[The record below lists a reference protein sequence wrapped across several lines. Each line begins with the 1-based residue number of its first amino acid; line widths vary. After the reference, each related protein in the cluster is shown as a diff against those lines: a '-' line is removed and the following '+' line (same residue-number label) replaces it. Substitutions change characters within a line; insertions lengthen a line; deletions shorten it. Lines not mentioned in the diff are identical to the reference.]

1 MNKSFNQ
8 IKSCFAAALQ
18 ALVVISLMTFAAS
31 AQNAIKTGKNSL
43 SFSTQVMF
51 GAQKNNLSIVVST
64 DFNGDY
70 SMEGIN
76 KATWTDITKMFE
88 LADSK
93 EWKKSGEAD
102 ISALIASGKPF
113 YVGLKY
119 IGNKSSVG
127 PTQKMWGI
135 NEMYFNGKELPSAD
149 WKIVNDPNNF
159 EGSGYFRPKAGG
171 IVFKSN
177 LSIIRSESWG
187 IVKVI

>member
-8 IKSCFAAALQ
+8 VKRCFTLIMQ
-18 ALVVISLMTFAAS
+18 AFVVILFMAFTTS
-31 AQNAIKTGKNSL
+31 AQNAVKPGKNNL

-51 GAQKNNLSIVVST
+51 GAQKNNLTIVLST

-70 SMEGIN
+70 TMEGIN
-76 KATWTDITKMFE
+76 KATWTDITKKFE

>member
-8 IKSCFAAALQ
+8 IKRCFASVLQ
-18 ALVVISLMTFAAS
+18 TLVVISLMTFAAS
-31 AQNAIKTGKNSL
+31 AQNAAKSGKSSL

-102 ISALIASGKPF
+102 IASLIASGKPF

>member
-1 MNKSFNQ
+1 M
-8 IKSCFAAALQ
+8 
-18 ALVVISLMTFAAS
+18 
-31 AQNAIKTGKNSL
+31 
-43 SFSTQVMF
+43 
-51 GAQKNNLSIVVST
+51 
-64 DFNGDY
+64 
-70 SMEGIN
+70 
-76 KATWTDITKMFE
+76 
-88 LADSK
+88 
-93 EWKKSGEAD
+93 
-102 ISALIASGKPF
+102 IASGKPF
-113 YVGLKY
+113 YLGLKY

-135 NEMYFNGKELPSAD
+135 NEMDFNGKELPSAD

>member
-8 IKSCFAAALQ
+8 IKRCFASALQ
-18 ALVVISLMTFAAS
+18 TFVVISLMTFAAS
-31 AQNAIKTGKNSL
+31 AQNAAKPGKNSL

-102 ISALIASGKPF
+102 IASLIASGKPF

-149 WKIVNDPNNF
+149 CFQVKSVNN
-159 EGSGYFRPKAGG
+159 
-171 IVFKSN
+171 
-177 LSIIRSESWG
+177 
-187 IVKVI
+187 

>member
-8 IKSCFAAALQ
+8 IKRCFASIMQ
-18 ALVVISLMTFAAS
+18 AFVVILFMAFAAS
-31 AQNAIKTGKNSL
+31 AQNAAKPGKNNL

-51 GAQKNNLSIVVST
+51 GAQKNNLAIVVST

-70 SMEGIN
+70 TMEGIN
-76 KATWTDITKMFE
+76 KATWTDVTKMFE
-88 LADSK
+88 LADTK

-135 NEMYFNGKELPSAD
+135 NEMYFNEKELPSAD

-159 EGSGYFRPKAGG
+159 EGAGYIRLKAGG
-171 IVFKSN
+171 IIFRSN
-177 LSIIRSESWG
+177 LSVIKSESWG

>member
-8 IKSCFAAALQ
+8 VKRCFTLIMQ
-18 ALVVISLMTFAAS
+18 AFVVILFMAFTTS
-31 AQNAIKTGKNSL
+31 AQNAVKPGKNNL

-51 GAQKNNLSIVVST
+51 GAQKNNLTIVVST

-70 SMEGIN
+70 TMEGIN